1 MTCRDTRRLIAS
13 YVDEALGGAQ
23 RLQVESHLNVCHD
36 CRREDA
42 DLRELGQILRGAV
55 AAVPLP
61 VDGLRGLAGGV
72 ISRIGAE
79 AQQSWRAK
87 LDRVFEDWHWVA
99 VGSGAFGAGF
109 VTAFLVLV
117 LLVAP
122 VMEARQVSQRTGTL
136 YVMAL
141 PEDGQGAPVMLEF
154 ERSMGTASGDPRYAV
169 PASFGWKAEQ
179 ALVAELDRSLM
190 RHGRLVRLVDLSP
203 ADRDEVIRLL
213 AEISRLRAK
222 APTRRPGGLTNVSGM
237 HLVLN
242 EYVTASGL

>member
-1 MTCRDTRRLIAS
+1 MDARHLIAA
-13 YVDEALGGAQ
+13 YVDEELGGAQ
-23 RLQVESHLNVCHD
+23 RLEVEHHLTTCHD

-42 DLRELGQILRGAV
+42 DLRTLGQMLRVSV

-61 VDGLRGLAGGV
+61 VEGLSGLAGGV
-72 ISRIGAE
+72 TSRIGAE

-87 LDRVFEDWHWVA
+87 LARAFEDWHWVSI
-99 VGSGAFGAGF
+99 GSGACGAGF
-109 VTAFLVLV
+109 VTAFLVMV

-122 VMEARQVSQRTGTL
+122 VMQARQVSQRTGTL

-141 PEDGQGAPVMLEF
+141 PEDGQGAPVMLEY
-154 ERSMGTASGDPRYAV
+154 ERWMGTASGDPRYAV

-179 ALVAELDRSLM
+179 ALVTELDRSLM
-190 RHGRLVRLVDLSP
+190 RHGRLVRFVDLSP
-203 ADRDEVIRLL
+203 ADKEEVSRLL
-213 AEISRLRAK
+213 AEISRLRAH
-222 APTRRPGGLTNVSGM
+222 APTRRPGGLTNVSGL